1 MKFADIGQQLRAYR
15 LESGLRA
22 EEIAARL
29 GVSRAALYR
38 YEKGEVIKLDTVRR
52 LAELLKISP
61 LSLLGIGV
69 EYFARPVAFLER
81 LRQIEEQVEQIILF
95 GGALC
100 YQTSS
105 DAFDGA
111 VAEAWTEA
119 ADTLPD
125 RFAARATAE
134 QCLGLLGARRRT
146 HGQRRPNVLAILS
159 EASIQRFLAEGVA
172 AGLAVPERVRARC
185 RAVAQSEAENMAGLM
200 ESVPIGVQIGL
211 AAGPDP
217 VGQLHGAARA
227 RPGERHRHAVRARR
241 GALRDQRRGQHHRR
255 GRRHR
260 RPPARGGGRVARRAE
275 GRGRRGAGAG
285 PGGGGAARRVEAAR
299 RSGARHA
306 TSRSATITSSSAAER
321 RTAKPSRRTKS
332 SIGALSASTCPTI
345 VPTPWLLA
353 QSKSRSMRK
362 RPRPWPFISS
372 ATMMANSASSPPGSR
387 IRRAAPR
394 VSPVASRVAM
404 KAISRS

>member
-95 GGALC
+95 GSALC
-100 YQTSS
+100 FQTST

-119 ADTLPD
+119 ADALPD
-125 RFAARATAE
+125 RFAARAAAE
-134 QCLGLLGARRRT
+134 QCLGLLGARRRA
-146 HGQRRPNVLAILS
+146 HQQRRPNVLAILS

-172 AGLAVPERVRARC
+172 GGLAMPERVRTRC
-185 RAVAQSEAENMAGLM
+185 RAVAQSEAEAMAGLM

-217 VGQLHGAARA
+217 TGSFMVLRGRDRANVIGAPFAADAAPFAAAGVASIIGADDAIAVHQRVAEAAWRDALKGADAAAR
-227 RPGERHRHAVRARR
+227 VRA
-241 GALRDQRRGQHHRR
+241 L
-255 GRRHR
+255 
-260 RPPARGGGRVARRAE
+260 VA
-275 GRGRRGAGAG
+275 
-285 PGGGGAARRVEAAR
+285 EAQ
-299 RSGARHA
+299 RSG
-306 TSRSATITSSSAAER
+306 
-321 RTAKPSRRTKS
+321 
-332 SIGALSASTCPTI
+332 
-345 VPTPWLLA
+345 
-353 QSKSRSMRK
+353 
-362 RPRPWPFISS
+362 
-372 ATMMANSASSPPGSR
+372 
-387 IRRAAPR
+387 
-394 VSPVASRVAM
+394 
-404 KAISRS
+404 